1 MTFLPSFSPGNWRK
15 TTASILKTHLGAQ
28 ELEWEYGARSGGFSL
43 ELAAQELTFHHG
55 ILHVV
60 EVTNVLPKL

>member
-1 MTFLPSFSPGNWRK
+1 MSFLPSFSPGNWRK